1 MNTDLGLSLRDLSRT
16 SGADQHQSKKDGNNL
31 ITQLLDVQDHYLLHN
46 LKSLAWITNLQ
57 CLTTHDPL
65 ARKRKSHPDT
75 TTSHDHLTATST
87 APTTR
92 TLARTTVNG
101 RSGDYIAISYPW
113 TADDDAGEEPSSG
126 TTTIDSPATGSWRIR
141 ASSSFSS
148 SAASSR
154 TPTSVSAVR
163 DAVLDRAWR
172 CAEALGCARLWIDRE
187 CVPQE
192 IDEDDEDESAAAV
205 VEKEQALNTMDLVY
219 QLSDWP
225 VALLFRPIAD
235 EVDLRLFEKVMM
247 RKLLKGGSGPGFK
260 SDSGVGRAGDERLK
274 DSVDAETARAAL
286 RILREVTD
294 DPWWERAWT
303 FQENYCAG
311 PKMSLLIPLKDK
323 RWWRKKRKYEFWR
336 TGDVPGELMVSSVEF
351 HKAATRFCLAYMK
364 SAFISNEEKGT
375 CRTVIRKAGR
385 YSYTILYDGISSA
398 SDYSRTMTTRILE
411 DIAHRNA
418 RFRADLLPIAS
429 NCCEYGVRLDTNRLS
444 KSDISLAV
452 CILALWLLNGEI
464 YKSHVE
470 KTPAELEAMNV
481 FEYLKAISLDNFS
494 PPLQRGQLTFLKTCR
509 FVDVQLSE
517 HGVTTSGWLWKL
529 DHQISTDD
537 LKFHSLDQSAPQNIS
552 QDEQKTPKSPLEA
565 LGIKLRHLKHHSLAN
580 LLESKSYF
588 SDLEEQKNAVGEGT
602 KSDSPAEI
610 HLRTTAKNLER
621 GIMKGYTLFLG
632 RLWDA
637 QNEDDQTA
645 DSHTA
650 IFIGGREVRE
660 NDYSVPSTQSSWK
673 HHSGGPCA
681 RRSCSGT
688 PDLPPPT
695 QESVLNFD
703 TSIPAFAFTAWSG
716 RSEDDDRNIE
726 ESQIDKYVSLEVEVD
741 EERANGIPILQTKR
755 WLNGLCFFS
764 RAAETDV
771 TFAWPPGLRNG
782 TW

>member
-1 MNTDLGLSLRDLSRT
+1 MNTDLSLSLRDLSRS
-16 SGADQHQSKKDGNNL
+16 SGAEQHQSKKDDNNL
-31 ITQLLDVQDHYLLHN
+31 INQLLDIQDHYLLHN

-65 ARKRKSHPDT
+65 ARKRKSHPDDT
-75 TTSHDHLTATST
+75 SSSHDHLTAT
-87 APTTR
+87 PTTR

-113 TADDDAGEEPSSG
+113 TADAASEEPTSS
-126 TTTIDSPATGSWRIR
+126 TLDSPATGSWRIR
-141 ASSSFSS
+141 ASSSSSSS

-154 TPTSVSAVR
+154 MLTSVSAVR

-192 IDEDDEDESAAAV
+192 IDDDDDSAAAA

-225 VALLFRPIAD
+225 VALLFRPVGS
-235 EVDLRLFEKVMM
+235 EEDLRLFEKVMM

-260 SDSGVGRAGDERLK
+260 SGGGSGGVSRPGDERLK
-274 DSVDAETARAAL
+274 ESVDAGTARAAL

-303 FQENYCAG
+303 FQEDYCAG
-311 PKMSLLIPLKDK
+311 PKMSLLIPLKDR

-364 SAFISNEEKGT
+364 SAFVSNEEKGI

-464 YKSHVE
+464 YKTHVE
-470 KTPAELEAMNV
+470 KTPAELEAMNI

-494 PPLQRGQLTFLKTCR
+494 PPLQRAIGTRRYNQR
-509 FVDVQLSE
+509 
-517 HGVTTSGWLWKL
+517 
-529 DHQISTDD
+529 
-537 LKFHSLDQSAPQNIS
+537 
-552 QDEQKTPKSPLEA
+552 
-565 LGIKLRHLKHHSLAN
+565 LAVETGPPN
-580 LLESKSYF
+580 L
-588 SDLEEQKNAVGEGT
+588 N
-602 KSDSPAEI
+602 
-610 HLRTTAKNLER
+610 R
-621 GIMKGYTLFLG
+621 
-632 RLWDA
+632 
-637 QNEDDQTA
+637 
-645 DSHTA
+645 
-650 IFIGGREVRE
+650 
-660 NDYSVPSTQSSWK
+660 
-673 HHSGGPCA
+673 
-681 RRSCSGT
+681 
-688 PDLPPPT
+688 
-695 QESVLNFD
+695 
-703 TSIPAFAFTAWSG
+703 
-716 RSEDDDRNIE
+716 
-726 ESQIDKYVSLEVEVD
+726 
-741 EERANGIPILQTKR
+741 
-755 WLNGLCFFS
+755 
-764 RAAETDV
+764 
-771 TFAWPPGLRNG
+771 
-782 TW
+782 